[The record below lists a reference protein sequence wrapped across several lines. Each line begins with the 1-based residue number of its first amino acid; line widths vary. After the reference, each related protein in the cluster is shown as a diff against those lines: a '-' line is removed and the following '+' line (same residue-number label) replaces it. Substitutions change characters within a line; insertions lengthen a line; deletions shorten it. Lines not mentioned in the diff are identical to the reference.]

1 MFIGIDQGLTNKQ
14 IADKDKEV
22 TEWFKIDEIDNML
35 SYQNL
40 KDFWNIIKPKVLTAL
55 IMEQKG

>member
-1 MFIGIDQGLTNKQ
+1 M

-22 TEWFKIDEIDNML
+22 TEWFKINEIDNML